1 MFRKILV
8 PTDFS
13 EPSVKMIEKL
23 PRFKNLGIEEAVILY
38 CMQTLNHFVDDTYV
52 EINFS
57 EEMTQHAKEKLEKMK
72 TDLESQDIK
81 TTVLIESGN
90 PANCILEAA
99 KKENISLIIMP
110 SHRYGESKHF
120 QLGSVTHSL
129 LHHVNVPILIEK
141 VKWLE
146 DKEGNIMPRYM
157 GSELF
162 EKILLPTDFSE
173 HSFNALEEL
182 KKMTDVGLKEV
193 VLAHIQDVRRLRPH
207 LESKMEEFNKID
219 QERLDKI
226 KADLEKLGFSVKT
239 IIQEGIPSEKISEI
253 ADEEN
258 ANMIFISSHGRSPF
272 KELILGSV
280 TERVVLKTGKPV
292 MVVKG

>member
-1 MFRKILV
+1 MFKKILV

-13 EPSVKMIEKL
+13 EPSLKMIENL
-23 PRFKNLGIEEAVILY
+23 PRFKNLGMEEAVILY

-57 EEMTQHAKEKLEKMK
+57 EEMTQRATEKLEKIK
-72 TDLESQDIK
+72 TDLENQSIK
-81 TTVLIESGN
+81 TTILIESGN
-90 PANCILEAA
+90 PANFILEAA
-99 KKENISLIIMP
+99 KKENISMIIMP

-120 QLGSVTHSL
+120 QLGSVTHTL

-146 DKEGNIMPRYM
+146 DKSGNIMPKYM
-157 GSELF
+157 GGELF
-162 EKILLPTDFSE
+162 NKVLLPTDFSE

-182 KKMTDVGLKEV
+182 KKMTDVGIKEII
-193 VLAHIQDVRRLRPH
+193 LAHIQDVRRLRPH
-207 LESKMEEFNKID
+207 FENKMDEFNKID

-226 KADLEKLGFSVKT
+226 KTDLEKLGFGVKT
-239 IIQEGIPSEKISEI
+239 IIREGIPSEKISEI
-253 ADEEN
+253 ADGEDV
-258 ANMIFISSHGRSPF
+258 NMIFISSHGRSPF
-272 KELILGSV
+272 KEMVLGSV

>member
-13 EPSVKMIEKL
+13 EPSVKMIENL
-23 PRFKNLGIEEAVILY
+23 PRFKNLGMEEAVILY

-52 EINFS
+52 EVNFS
-57 EEMTQHAKEKLEKMK
+57 EEITQHAKEKLEKMK
-72 TDLESQDIK
+72 TDLESNGIK
-81 TTVLIESGN
+81 TTVLIEPGN
-90 PANCILEAA
+90 PATFILEVT
-99 KKENISLIIMP
+99 KKENVSMIIMP

-120 QLGSVTHSL
+120 KLGSVTHSL

-146 DKEGNIMPRYM
+146 DVNGNLSPKYM

-162 EKILLPTDFSE
+162 NKILLPTDFSE
-173 HSFNALEEL
+173 HSFNAVENL
-182 KKMTDVGLKEV
+182 KKMTDVGIKEV
-193 VLAHIQDVRRLRPH
+193 ILAHIQDVRRLRPH

-226 KADLEKLGFSVKT
+226 KTDLEKLGFSVKT
-239 IIQEGIPSEKISEI
+239 IIQEGIPNEKISEI
-253 ADEEN
+253 ADTEDV
-258 ANMIFISSHGRSPF
+258 NMIFISSHGRSPF
-272 KELILGSV
+272 KEMMLGSV

-292 MVVKG
+292 FVVKG

>member
-13 EPSVKMIEKL
+13 EPSLKMIENL
-23 PRFKNLGIEEAVILY
+23 PRFKNLGMEEAVILY

-52 EINFS
+52 EVNFS
-57 EEMTQHAKEKLEKMK
+57 DEMTQHATEHLEKMK
-72 TDLESQDIK
+72 ADLEKQGIK
-81 TTVLIESGN
+81 TTLLIESGN
-90 PANCILEAA
+90 PANFILDAA
-99 KKENISLIIMP
+99 KKENVSMIIMP

-120 QLGSVTHSL
+120 KLGSVTHSL
-129 LHHVNVPILIEK
+129 LHHMNVPILIEK
-141 VKWLE
+141 VAWLE
-146 DKEGNIMPRYM
+146 DKDGNMMPKYM

-162 EKILLPTDFSE
+162 NKILLPTDFSE
-173 HSFNALEEL
+173 HSFNAVEEL
-182 KKMTDVGLKEV
+182 MKMNDVGIKEV
-193 VLAHIQDVRRLRPH
+193 VLAHVQDVRRLRPH
-207 LESKMEEFNKID
+207 LESKMDEFNKID

-239 IIQEGIPSEKISEI
+239 IIQEGIPNEKISEI
-253 ADEEN
+253 ADAEDV
-258 ANMIFISSHGRSPF
+258 NMIFISSHGRSPF
-272 KELILGSV
+272 KEMMLGSV